1 MKLHWVIQ
9 IFESFISV
17 CGPLVA
23 SDVITNQKKKVIT
36 QRPVMMM
43 IMVHDCRRS
52 FAIQYQNFPHVQ
64 DLVMQEEDLTCSRW
78 DRYV

>member
-1 MKLHWVIQ
+1 MCELKGGTDVQKPGPVAIMKLNWVIQ
-9 IFESFISV
+9 MFESFISV

-43 IMVHDCRRS
+43 IIH
-52 FAIQYQNFPHVQ
+52 H
-64 DLVMQEEDLTCSRW
+64 EG
-78 DRYV
+78 